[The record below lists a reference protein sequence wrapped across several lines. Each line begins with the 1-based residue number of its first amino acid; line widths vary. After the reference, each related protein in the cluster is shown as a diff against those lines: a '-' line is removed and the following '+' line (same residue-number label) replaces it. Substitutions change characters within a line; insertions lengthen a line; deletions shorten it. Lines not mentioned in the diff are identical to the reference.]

1 MKRIPQKEKTSSIRF
16 KYVANQ
22 WLKEAS
28 SELKASSIAKYRNIV
43 DLYLLSKLGER
54 RIDEIDRAAISEL
67 ISELLTT
74 GGVRNQGL
82 RPSTINTILSVVKR
96 ILDYAYRETGRPSVC
111 FRKLRVNVQK
121 ESVEVLSDSNREKL
135 WTYLL
140 GNLSPCNLGI
150 LLCLGYGLRIGEIC
164 ALRWSDFD
172 FDSGV
177 LSISRSLT
185 RRQTFAQEGKKTEIV
200 ITSPKSAFSER
211 KIPLAQEH
219 IECLNQLRREDD
231 AYVLTGKTSRSME
244 PRVLSYHF
252 KKILQACDV
261 RPIKFHSLRHSFAT
275 RWIELG
281 ANLKTLSEI
290 LGHSSVT
297 VTLNYYVHPSLESK
311 RQNVSYFARNAF
323 RSRRSR
329 KS

>member
-1 MKRIPQKEKTSSIRF
+1 MKRIRKQTKSKAVRF
-16 KYVANQ
+16 KHFAIH
-22 WLKEAS
+22 WLKETS
-28 SELKASSIAKYRNIV
+28 SELKASSMAKYRNIIE
-43 DLYLLSKLGER
+43 LYLLPKLGER
-54 RIDEIDRAAISEL
+54 PIDEIDRAAISEF

-74 GGVRNQGL
+74 GGVRNRGL
-82 RPSTINTILSVVKR
+82 NPSTINTILSVVKR
-96 ILDYAYRETGRPSVC
+96 ILDYASSEAGCPSFS
-111 FRKLRVNVQK
+111 FRKLRINGRK
-121 ESVEVLSDSNREKL
+121 ESVEVLSDADQEKL

-150 LLCLGYGLRIGEIC
+150 LACLGYGLRIGEIC
-164 ALRWSDFD
+164 ALRWGDFD
-172 FDSGV
+172 FDSGI
-177 LSISRSLT
+177 LSINRSLT
-185 RRQTFAQEGKKTEIV
+185 RRQTFAQDGRKTEIV

-219 IECLNQLRREDD
+219 VAFLTQCRREND
-231 AYVLTGKTSRSME
+231 AYVLTGETNRSME

-252 KKILQACDV
+252 KRILQACGV

-281 ANLKTLSEI
+281 NNVKTLSEI

-311 RQNVSYFARNAF
+311 RQSVSHFARNAF
-323 RSRRSR
+323 SPRRSR